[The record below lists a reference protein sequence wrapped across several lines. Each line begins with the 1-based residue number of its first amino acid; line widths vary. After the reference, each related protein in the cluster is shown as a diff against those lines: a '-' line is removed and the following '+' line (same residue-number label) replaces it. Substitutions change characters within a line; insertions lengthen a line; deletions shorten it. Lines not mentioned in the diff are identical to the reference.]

1 MSLHSR
7 LRQLAAALPSD
18 SSAVTFTR
26 ADLRVMLDE
35 DDGHESDLILRD
47 LRVEEVA
54 EETCRSPSTVR
65 SWLISGELRGYK
77 LQNRDWRVPRS
88 ALREFLNNQPANR
101 SGDDA
106 GPKSLRRVDLGAW
119 RKVRRPSE

>member
-26 ADLRVMLDE
+26 SDLRAMLDE
-35 DDGHESDLILRD
+35 DDVHESDLILRD

-65 SWLISGELRGYK
+65 TWLISGQLRGYK
-77 LQNRDWRVPRS
+77 LQGRDWRVTRS
-88 ALREFLNNQPANR
+88 ALREFLDGQPANR
-101 SGDDA
+101 SRQPA
-106 GPKSLRRVDLGAW
+106 EPHGPDVDVGAW
-119 RKVRRPSE
+119 RRVRRQSE